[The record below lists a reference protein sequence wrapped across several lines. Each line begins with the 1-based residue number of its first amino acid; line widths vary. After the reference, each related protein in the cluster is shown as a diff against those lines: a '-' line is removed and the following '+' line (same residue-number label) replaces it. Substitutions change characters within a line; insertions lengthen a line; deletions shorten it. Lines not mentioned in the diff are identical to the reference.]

1 MSRIKSKNIKI
12 LVIDPDEDFARDVQ
26 MFLEDTYCVTTRQ
39 IIDLL
44 DYTII
49 LNNIDVIILSVDS
62 VDIAFITLLE
72 KIRRNHSNIKIII
85 MYTYLSS
92 DRAVEK
98 KLIEF
103 TDDII
108 TKPFDV
114 TILKNKVDSVLIAN

>member
-62 VDIAFITLLE
+62 VDKAFITLLE

>member
-1 MSRIKSKNIKI
+1 MSRIKSKTIKI

-62 VDIAFITLLE
+62 VDKAFITLLE